1 MRMSGVLKVVIAT
14 CAMSLIAAHLSP
26 ATAAP
31 AAKLITCV
39 DLASGK
45 ERVSKTDACR
55 TTEATAKWHLA
66 PTDSALA
73 SGSATKSLILCSYK
87 ESQIFSYR
95 QNRTSCPN
103 RYRSTLYTRS
113 TALPAKPVI
122 TQVSS
127 SSYESASLALARD
140 PAANIDA
147 PIAYYTITSSK
158 GDVKK
163 VNSWR
168 ELTVTVSG
176 LRSSTSYTFTITATS
191 VDGTSPVSAVSLPVT
206 TQVYVAPVA
215 AVTTAPL
222 AVPAFTLS
230 ASAETRTVSTAATG
244 FTISS
249 TGGTIASFG
258 ISATPAGMSFDTST
272 GSLSGTPTSIA
283 AATTYTVTANNASGT
298 ATRTFTLTIT
308 GVVYT
313 VGQTGP
319 GGGKVFYVSTGG
331 FNCGSGFTSTGSPTG
346 EKCYY
351 LEAAP
356 KTWAGGVVDIRKT
369 WAIDAY
375 RNTDVVG
382 ITNESVENNSS
393 AAIGLGY
400 KNSVAI
406 VTQGNGAT
414 TGAGAARAYT
424 GGSKNDW
431 YLPATAELNQLCK
444 WARAVAW
451 TSDATVCSG
460 GTLNLGTGDGLG
472 AEGFVANVIYWAS
485 SEHNSDYAK
494 YQNFTTGSQFDAQNK
509 EFINGYVR
517 PIRAF

>member
-1 MRMSGVLKVVIAT
+1 V
-14 CAMSLIAAHLSP
+14 
-26 ATAAP
+26 
-31 AAKLITCV
+31 
-39 DLASGK
+39 
-45 ERVSKTDACR
+45 
-55 TTEATAKWHLA
+55 AKWHLA
-66 PTDSALA
+66 QSDSALA
-73 SGSATKSLILCSYK
+73 SGSTTKTLVLCSYK
-87 ESQIFSYR
+87 ESPIFSYR
-95 QNRTSCPN
+95 QSRITCPN
-103 RYRSTLYTRS
+103 RYRSTLYSRS

-127 SSYESASLALARD
+127 NSYESASLALASD
-140 PAANIDA
+140 PAVNVDA

-176 LRSSTSYTFTITATS
+176 LKSATSYTFTITATS
-191 VDGTSPVSAVSLPVT
+191 VDGTSPVSASSLPVT

-215 AVTTAPL
+215 ATTTAPL
-222 AVPAFTLS
+222 AAPAFTLS
-230 ASAETRTVSTAATG
+230 ASAETRTVSTTATG

-258 ISATPAGMSFDTST
+258 ISATPAGMSFSTST
-272 GSLSGTPTSIA
+272 GALSGTPTSIA

-356 KTWAGGVVDIRKT
+356 NTWAGGVIDIKKT
-369 WAIDAY
+369 WAIDSL
-375 RNTDVVG
+375 RNVDVAT
-382 ITNESVENNSS
+382 ITNEFSFENNSS

-414 TGAGAARAYT
+414 TAAGTARAYT

-431 YLPATAELNQLCK
+431 YLPTTAELNQLCK

-451 TSDATVCSG
+451 TSDETVCSG

-472 AEGFVANVIYWAS
+472 AEGFVSGSYWAS
-485 SEHNSDYAK
+485 GEYNSDYAK
-494 YQNFTTGSQFDAQNK
+494 NQSFATGVQTDAKNK